1 VRVPVRPRP
10 VCVVAPDGSEW
21 VVQTR
26 YFKLPLPDERD
37 PDWADFERT
46 ISRVPVVGLI
56 AAGALRGVELFVVP
70 VVAATVGGRPWIT
83 AVRNHPPARMMWR
96 VVQGA
101 SAQAAASQI
110 ARRLREGVERPL
122 IPDAEWVGP
131 DGRESGPW

>member
-1 VRVPVRPRP
+1 M
-10 VCVVAPDGSEW
+10 CVVAPDRTEW

-46 ISRVPVVGLI
+46 ISRVPVVGLL

-83 AVRNHPPARMMWR
+83 AVRRHPPARMMWR

-101 SAQAAASQI
+101 SAGAAVSQI
-110 ARRLREGVERPL
+110 AGRLGEGVERPL
-122 IPDAEWVGP
+122 IADAEWVGG
-131 DGRESGPW
+131 DGPEGVPW